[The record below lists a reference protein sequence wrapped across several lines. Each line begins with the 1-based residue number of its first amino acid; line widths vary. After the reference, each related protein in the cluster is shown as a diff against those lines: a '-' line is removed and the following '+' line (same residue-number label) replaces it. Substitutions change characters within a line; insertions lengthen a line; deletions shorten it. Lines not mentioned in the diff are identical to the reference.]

1 MLPKSKSFHARI
13 ALFVSL
19 LFGGQWVLGN
29 PPGITMDVKCEEA
42 SIFTGEPCV
51 LAISFVNGSPT
62 DTEIDLG
69 WDGHGAFS
77 FRILDRDRNQLAKG
91 DRIPPP
97 GGLSMSGR
105 RSIVAGGSIRERVIL
120 NRWCGTLLEPGDYI
134 VACTCTL
141 EGQTEW
147 VSECPLNVGAADP
160 LEAESVFSE
169 YLAIAAGAAGFA
181 DQMFGMDLLALA
193 NSPFVVPSL
202 EKSVSM
208 GELPEQFKS
217 QAVDA
222 LERIGNVEAA
232 RSMVRLAQSSM
243 EDRVSPDIRK
253 ILRGAACRLH
263 ERSPDLEVRE
273 VAGQIA
279 GTTPC
284 PERPVIYD

>member
-13 ALFVSL
+13 ALFVFL
-19 LFGGQWVLGN
+19 LFGGHRVLGN
-29 PPGITMDVKCEEA
+29 PPEITMHVKGEKA

-51 LAISFVNGSPT
+51 LAISFANGSPT
-62 DTEIDLG
+62 DAVINLG

-77 FRILDRDRNQLAKG
+77 FQILDRDRNQLAKG

-97 GGLSMSGR
+97 SGLSMSGR

-147 VSECPLNVGAADP
+147 VSECPLNVRAADP
-160 LEAESVFSE
+160 LEAERLFSE
-169 YLAIAAGAAGFA
+169 YLAIAAGATDFA
-181 DQMFGMDLLALA
+181 DKMFGMDLLSLA

-202 EKSVSM
+202 EKSIAM
-208 GELPEQFKS
+208 EELPQQFKS

-243 EDRVSPDIRK
+243 EGRVSPDIRK
-253 ILRGAACRLH
+253 LLLGAACRLH
-263 ERSPDLEVRE
+263 ERSPDLEVRG

>member
-1 MLPKSKSFHARI
+1 MLPKSKSFHAQI
-13 ALFVSL
+13 ALFVFL
-19 LFGGQWVLGN
+19 LFGGHRVLGN
-29 PPGITMDVKCEEA
+29 PPEITMLVKGEKA

-51 LAISFVNGSPT
+51 LAISFANRSPA

-69 WDGHGAFS
+69 WDGQGAFS
-77 FRILDRDRNQLAKG
+77 FRILDRNRKQIAKG
-91 DRIPPP
+91 DRLPPP

-105 RSIVAGGSIRERVIL
+105 RSIGAGGSIRERVIL
-120 NRWCGTLLEPGDYI
+120 NRWCGTLLEPDEYI

-147 VSECPLNVGAADP
+147 VSECPLTVRAADP

-169 YLAIAAGAAGFA
+169 YWAIATGAAGFA

-202 EKSVSM
+202 EKSVAM
-208 GELPEQFKS
+208 EELPGQFKR

-222 LERIGNVEAA
+222 LERIGNIEAA

-253 ILRGAACRLH
+253 LLLGAACRLH
-263 ERSPDLEVRE
+263 ERSPDPEVKE

-284 PERPVIYD
+284 PEKPVIID